1 MLRCLKSLDGCRV
14 TEDILALVH
23 KPDSFRLAVRAVKLW
38 AKRRLLFIVN
48 IIYYN
53 NYSKTPIYRAPI
65 YHKPR
70 FTAGISFSPN
80 FSSKYFSK
88 ILICFRKF

>member
-53 NYSKTPIYRAPI
+53 NYSKTPIYRAQFTTNPDLPPVFPF
-65 YHKPR
+65 PR
-70 FTAGISFSPN
+70 FFLQDI
-80 FSSKYFSK
+80 
-88 ILICFRKF
+88 FRKY